1 MTPAQQ
7 AIVRAAK
14 EAGIDPSFALA
25 VASRESN
32 FNPTARASKTIRG
45 MFQMR
50 GDLRNQFGI
59 GDSDDPYT
67 QAKGWGSFIGGVKR
81 DMRGVLGRD
90 PTDAEAYLGHHFGAR
105 RAARM
110 LQDDPNTPV
119 DAVFTPQEMALN
131 PHFARAGTVGALN
144 SSVEADIG
152 KRMASYGGGQTAL
165 PDLSNLGEPVESP
178 TIAPDLS
185 SLGDPVEPVEQASTA
200 PQGLPDLSSLG
211 EPV

>member
-7 AIVRAAK
+7 AIVRAAR
-14 EAGIDPSFALA
+14 EVGIDPAFALA

-32 FNPTARASKTIRG
+32 FDPRARSSKTIRG

-67 QAKGWGSFIGGVKR
+67 QAKGWGSFIGGVKK

-90 PTDAEAYLGHHFGAR
+90 PSDDEAYLGHHFGAR

-110 LQDDPNTPV
+110 LLDDPETPV
-119 DAVFTPQEMALN
+119 EAVFTPQEMRLN
-131 PHFARAGTVGALN
+131 PHFGKAGTVGALN
-144 SSVEADIG
+144 SSILADMG
-152 KRMASYGGGQTAL
+152 RRRSQFGGNVAA
-165 PDLSNLGEPVESP
+165 PVDLAAYGEPVEP
-178 TIAPDLS
+178 
-185 SLGDPVEPVEQASTA
+185 E
-200 PQGLPDLSSLG
+200 DLSSLG
-211 EPV
+211 EPVEQASGPVDLSSFGELVG